1 MIRARILCGCLAAFG
16 LLAVAV
22 EKVGGAPILTIDLLP
37 GAGLS
42 TENTGASGRL
52 TLAFYRHKEI
62 DFLSLTIENTTPIS
76 LGSKLTAVGI
86 EMPTLFPSRPV
97 FAADGVGTYFKYME
111 YNVSVPPGWL
121 NAPGGY
127 DLALTSDRN
136 FLGGGVHGAPGAGE
150 SHKVTLA
157 LGNTGYTPEELSIIV
172 LRSAKLLSVT
182 CDREGALE
190 IASRARGTPRI
201 ANRLIKRVRDYA
213 QVRAGGQVDR
223 TVACEGLDMLEVDRL
238 GLDRAQ
244 HRRPTGL
251 VDVEMR
257 LLPSDELVA
266 APAMAHQGQQVRLRT
281 GRHEDR
287 RILAQHG
294 GHSLFQQIDRRI
306 VAEHIV
312 THLGLGHGGA
322 HTGRRARDGV
332 GAEIVAYGIHGKTL
346 RWSLP
351 CAKPVRLCLASMQQ
365 RRHRHRRHWPPSAP
379 VVACAPR
386 SACR

>member
-52 TLAFYRHKEI
+52 TLAFYRHKDI

-157 LGNTGYTPEELSIIV
+157 LGNTGYTPEELSSAFLSYYEDLDGPIGIARFQSVGSRGRDSDRVISTRVIAEEVIPEPATLMFLIV
-172 LRSAKLLSVT
+172 G
-182 CDREGALE
+182 GAVL
-190 IASRARGTPRI
+190 AVPGRWG
-201 ANRLIKRVRDYA
+201 NRVR
-213 QVRAGGQVDR
+213 R
-223 TVACEGLDMLEVDRL
+223 
-238 GLDRAQ
+238 
-244 HRRPTGL
+244 
-251 VDVEMR
+251 
-257 LLPSDELVA
+257 
-266 APAMAHQGQQVRLRT
+266 
-281 GRHEDR
+281 
-287 RILAQHG
+287 
-294 GHSLFQQIDRRI
+294 
-306 VAEHIV
+306 
-312 THLGLGHGGA
+312 
-322 HTGRRARDGV
+322 
-332 GAEIVAYGIHGKTL
+332 
-346 RWSLP
+346 
-351 CAKPVRLCLASMQQ
+351 
-365 RRHRHRRHWPPSAP
+365 
-379 VVACAPR
+379 
-386 SACR
+386 